1 MRELENW
8 RGSEEV
14 IQVKDKRWNG
24 GLAYR
29 KLYKEERFFCYDT
42 KMQLKE
48 QV

>member
-1 MRELENW
+1 
-8 RGSEEV
+8 V
-14 IQVKDKRWNG
+14 
-24 GLAYR
+24 GLADR